1 MSALLRASLTIGL
14 LAGLVGC
21 IDPADQRPGL
31 RLSGEV
37 VEEFP
42 ADWSFTDEHREIAI
56 EVSTPYLLSHS
67 VTIWCAAAAD
77 DLFVAARNPDEKR
90 WPGWV
95 AQRPEVRLQ
104 VGERIYEGRL
114 SVVDDPKQLAVVHRA
129 YAGKYDLPDPPPED
143 GPPMRYW
150 RVEPRS

>member
-1 MSALLRASLTIGL
+1 MVTFVLLLGL
-14 LAGLVGC
+14 AGC

-42 ADWSFTDEHREIAI
+42 GDWSFTDEHREVAI
-56 EVSTPYLLSHS
+56 EVSTPYLLPHS
-67 VTIWCAAAAD
+67 VTIWCTAAGEE
-77 DLFVAARNPDEKR
+77 LYVAARNPDEKR

-95 AQRPEVRLQ
+95 AERPDVRLR

-114 SVVDDPKQLAVVHRA
+114 SVVNDPTQVAKVRRTYV
-129 YAGKYDLPDPPPED
+129 GKYDLPDPEPED
-143 GPPMRYW
+143 APPMRYW
-150 RVEPRS
+150 RVDPRS

>member
-1 MSALLRASLTIGL
+1 VTCVLLLGL
-14 LAGLVGC
+14 AGC

-42 ADWSFTDEHREIAI
+42 ADWGFSDAHREVAL
-56 EVSTPYLLSHS
+56 EVSTPYLLPHS
-67 VTIWCAAAAD
+67 ITIWCATAGDA
-77 DLFVAARNPDEKR
+77 LYIGARNPDEKR

-95 AQRPEVRLQ
+95 AERPEVRLKLGEQ
-104 VGERIYEGRL
+104 VYEAKL
-114 SVVDDPKQLAVVHRA
+114 SLVDDPGQIALLSSA
-129 YAGKYDLPDPPPED
+129 YADKYDLPDPRPEG

-150 RVEPRS
+150 RVDPRS